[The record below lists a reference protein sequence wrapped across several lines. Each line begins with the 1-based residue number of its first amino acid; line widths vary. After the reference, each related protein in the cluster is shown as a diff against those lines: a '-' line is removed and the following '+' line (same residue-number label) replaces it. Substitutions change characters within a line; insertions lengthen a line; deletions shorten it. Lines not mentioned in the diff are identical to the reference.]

1 MKFASVS
8 FLRSELMCKCGCG
21 NRFIQKE
28 AIDKLQ
34 KTRDIIQTPLI
45 ITSAAR
51 CPLHNTR
58 VGGAPR
64 SQHRATKIRP
74 STAFDILLKNIDKD
88 DLIEAAKLAGFKG
101 FGINYNSFLHVD
113 NREFEGVW

>member
-1 MKFASVS
+1 
-8 FLRSELMCKCGCG
+8 MCKCGCG

-34 KTRDIIQTPLI
+34 KTRDIMQAPLI
-45 ITSAAR
+45 INSAAR
-51 CPLHNTR
+51 CPLHNVK

-64 SQHRATKIRP
+64 SQHRATKVSP
-74 STAFDILLKNIDKD
+74 STAFDISLHGLNKE
-88 DLIEAAKLAGFKG
+88 DLIEAAKFAGFKG

-113 NREFEGVW
+113 NRKFSAVW